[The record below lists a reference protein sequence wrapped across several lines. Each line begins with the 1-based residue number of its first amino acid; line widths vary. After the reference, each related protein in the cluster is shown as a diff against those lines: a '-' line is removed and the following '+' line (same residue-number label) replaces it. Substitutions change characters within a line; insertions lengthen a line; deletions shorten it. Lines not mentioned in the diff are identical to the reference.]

1 MGSMYY
7 WNLVNI
13 ILFEKILKKNINFFI
28 LYFRRKK
35 LIWKVCWL
43 IYVIIMYIRMIIE
56 YFKCVSMFMIK
67 VKFDDD
73 VIVLL

>member
-1 MGSMYY
+1 MGSMYD

-13 ILFEKILKKNINFFI
+13 ILFDGIYLK
-28 LYFRRKK
+28 KK
-35 LIWKVCWL
+35 LIFLYYILEERNWCM

>member
-1 MGSMYY
+1 MKSM
-7 WNLVNI
+7 
-13 ILFEKILKKNINFFI
+13 
-28 LYFRRKK
+28 
-35 LIWKVCWL
+35 

>member
-1 MGSMYY
+1 MVY
-7 WNLVNI
+7 
-13 ILFEKILKKNINFFI
+13 ILKK
-28 LYFRRKK
+28 K
-35 LIWKVCWL
+35 LIFLYYILEERNWCM